1 MYPTRKI
8 QELTMDLYAN
18 IFSYL
23 SNALDWYLTRFW
35 KRALKSFK
43 EDLYEEFKDQISNI
57 CKIAQNIRNHASVLG
72 QGAQM
77 HNLQAQLQDLR
88 RQAGRFDAEQ
98 ERKRM
103 EVPELLRMSKTE
115 LAGLIASHFQ
125 GDMERVAAAPV
136 ATATKRL
143 QPPQYISSVP
153 DLLPASAARELKPAI
168 LESAA
173 GIRTFFDQERLRP
186 THLPMISTLLT
197 PAASRLQNFASS
209 EVSTA
214 LSISGS
220 DAYSDQYALGSL
232 SNVAG
237 GFIAFVEAAP
247 FPVISYFCSLT
258 SPVLVKDDETRES
271 QALISLVYALT
282 WQLLELLPSE
292 IASDIDLSSQRFRHL
307 DGTSHTFSAALA
319 LLSDMFRLAPPVLYC
334 TIDGLHRLDDKS
346 TRSMLDDFVKLLL
359 AVSDEH
365 RAEEQQI
372 KILITTAGPSRAL
385 LRSSL
390 RHHNRI
396 QIGA

>member
-57 CKIAQNIRNHASVLG
+57 CRIAQNIRNHASVLG

-173 GIRTFFDQERLRP
+173 GIRTFFIRNGCV
-186 THLPMISTLLT
+186 LPIC
-197 PAASRLQNFASS
+197 Q
-209 EVSTA
+209 
-214 LSISGS
+214 
-220 DAYSDQYALGSL
+220 
-232 SNVAG
+232 
-237 GFIAFVEAAP
+237 
-247 FPVISYFCSLT
+247 
-258 SPVLVKDDETRES
+258 
-271 QALISLVYALT
+271 
-282 WQLLELLPSE
+282 
-292 IASDIDLSSQRFRHL
+292 
-307 DGTSHTFSAALA
+307 
-319 LLSDMFRLAPPVLYC
+319 
-334 TIDGLHRLDDKS
+334 
-346 TRSMLDDFVKLLL
+346 
-359 AVSDEH
+359 
-365 RAEEQQI
+365 
-372 KILITTAGPSRAL
+372 
-385 LRSSL
+385 
-390 RHHNRI
+390 
-396 QIGA
+396 